1 MINTLR
7 ITSIIA
13 AILAGIF
20 FVFPVVFGVRSD
32 ESLDKFLKSPGLVE
46 KFNSAAGNKA
56 RQGESRVSPLVQQAE
71 TFALYL
77 NPPKPQIAEKTTEQ
91 KTPTTQEMPV
101 TPKFTVLGTCFHKER
116 PEMSLALIDEP
127 GKGLHWVRQ
136 SSKVGHLLIE
146 EVKDGLV
153 VVKGSKGTFERP
165 VEQKPTTSLPTNRPT
180 GTTPVSAGPRVQN
193 RTRPS
198 SPPLGRVPSGVSRTR
213 SVPPSQ
219 PQRSAEETAKLEELV
234 SKLKNL
240 QRSSTS
246 DKTSS
251 GPSQA
256 EKAAM
261 VEKLIS
267 NFKSS
272 RISDAEA
279 KKLDTLG
286 KNLKD
291 IREDPNRSGPSKTD
305 KVETVPPKPGGSA
318 EK

>member
-32 ESLDKFLKSPGLVE
+32 ESLEKFLNSPGVIE
-46 KFNSAAGNKA
+46 KFNSAAGDKA
-56 RQGESRVSPLVQQAE
+56 RQGGSRVSPLVQQAE
-71 TFALYL
+71 AFGLYL
-77 NPPKPQIAEKTTEQ
+77 NPPKPQIAKTQAEQ
-91 KTPTTQEMPV
+91 KTTITQDMPV
-101 TPKFTVLGTCFHKER
+101 TPKFTVLGTCFYNGR

-165 VEQKPTTSLPTNRPT
+165 VEQKPKTNLPK
-180 GTTPVSAGPRVQN
+180 GAAPVSAGPRSQS
-193 RTRPS
+193 RLRSSSPPLRSS
-198 SPPLGRVPSGVSRTR
+198 SPPLGRVPAGVSSTR
-213 SVPPSQ
+213 SKPPSR

-234 SKLKNL
+234 GKLKNL

-251 GPSQA
+251 GPSEK
-256 EKAAM
+256 EKAAL

-267 NFKSS
+267 NFKST
-272 RISDAEA
+272 RISDEEA
-279 KKLDTLG
+279 KKLDNLG

-291 IREDPNRSGPSKTD
+291 IREDPNRSGPTTNKD
-305 KVETVPPKPGGSA
+305 KVEAEPGKPD
-318 EK
+318 